1 MELKM
6 RSRKKGVVIS
16 PKRKSSKY
24 QDFVTIVLLHDQPAF
39 KLKNKT
45 SPALINIDK
54 FTLLEYQLK
63 IINKKFKNYEVI
75 VCTGFLC
82 DQLNLLV
89 KKKYKKYNIRIIEN
103 SHFTEYNSCE
113 SARLCLQNTTN
124 DKILIIDGKI
134 LFDEKIFNNLSFTEP
149 FAICCKDKNETLEI
163 GINTDQNRNISHFSY
178 GARYTWSEIVFL
190 CGNKLLSD
198 LEQKLSEISFKKK
211 FLFEAINFIA
221 TKHIIRKTV
230 KSSKVLKI
238 QSMKTLENIRN

>member
-1 MELKM
+1 MK
-6 RSRKKGVVIS
+6 SRKKGVIVS
-16 PKRKSSKY
+16 PRAKRVSKY

-45 SPALINIDK
+45 SPVLINLDK

-63 IINKKFKNYEVI
+63 IIDKKFKNYEI
-75 VCTGFLC
+75 IICTGFLC
-82 DQLNLLV
+82 DKLNLWL

-103 SHFTEYNSCE
+103 THFTEYNSCE
-113 SARLCLQNTTN
+113 SARLCLQNTNN

-134 LFDEKIFNNLSFTEP
+134 LFDDKIFNNLSLEEP

-178 GARYTWSEIVFL
+178 GARYTWSEILFL
-190 CGNKLLSD
+190 CGNKLISD
-198 LEQKLSEISFKKK
+198 LEKTLNQDSFKKK
-211 FLFEAINFIA
+211 FLFEAINSIA

-238 QSMKTLENIRN
+238 QNIKTLENIRK